1 MEDQHIVSSFDRD
14 LGELNSIIAQ
24 LGGLAEQ
31 QLARA
36 IEATETRNAA
46 PIDAI
51 IAGDQA
57 LDDLE
62 FQVNER
68 AIEIIAI
75 RSPMAGDLRR
85 IIAALKIASVL
96 ERIGDLAKNIAKR
109 GRTIIETESDR
120 KTGVSFE
127 RMAVLV
133 QQMLNQVLDAYAT
146 SNADLA
152 MDVWDRDQEVD
163 QIHTSLYGEL
173 LNGMSASPDQ
183 AAVGSHFLFIAKNL
197 ERIGDHTTNIA
208 EQVHFLVHGSMPNDN
223 RPKADQTS
231 EPELTKAAQ
240 GD

>member
-14 LGELNSIIAQ
+14 LGELNSIISQ

-31 QLARA
+31 QLAQA

-46 PIDAI
+46 PVGDI
-51 IAGDQA
+51 IAADQA

-68 AIEIIAI
+68 AIEIIAT
-75 RSPMAGDLRR
+75 RAPMAGDLRR

-109 GRTIIETESDR
+109 GHTIIETEVDR
-120 KTGVSFE
+120 KAGVSFE
-127 RMAVLV
+127 RMAGLV

-146 SNADLA
+146 GNADLA

-173 LNGMSASPDQ
+173 LHNMADRPEQ
-183 AAVGSHFLFIAKNL
+183 AAIGSHFLFIAKNL

-208 EQVHFLVHGSMPNDN
+208 EQVHFLVHGSMPSDE
-223 RPKADQTS
+223 RPKADRTS
-231 EPELTKAAQ
+231 GSEF
-240 GD
+240 